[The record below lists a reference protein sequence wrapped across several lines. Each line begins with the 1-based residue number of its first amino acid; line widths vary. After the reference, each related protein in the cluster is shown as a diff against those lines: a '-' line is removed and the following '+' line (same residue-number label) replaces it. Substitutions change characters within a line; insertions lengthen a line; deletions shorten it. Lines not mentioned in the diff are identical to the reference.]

1 MADSSLALNG
11 FGDLE
16 GEFRWIRAQEASVSC
31 RVEPGHYYLQIF
43 CASVPPDFVM
53 KNPQY
58 YVEVYINIMSL
69 WEVRFPGTDQI
80 LQIELQPWQIPE
92 GEFTLS
98 IRSPLWPAAFIAEGD
113 SRMLGLAVS
122 RIIFME
128 KV

>member
-1 MADSSLALNG
+1 
-11 FGDLE
+11 
-16 GEFRWIRAQEASVSC
+16 
-31 RVEPGHYYLQIF
+31 
-43 CASVPPDFVM
+43 
-53 KNPQY
+53 
-58 YVEVYINIMSL
+58 MSL
-69 WEVRFPGTDQI
+69 WEVRFREQI
-80 LQIELQPWQIPE
+80 RSCRLNCSPWQIPE

>member
-1 MADSSLALNG
+1 MADSLLALNG

-58 YVEVYINIMSL
+58 YVEVYINHELVGSA
-69 WEVRFPGTDQI
+69 RPGTDQI